1 MSPGLEFE
9 LLPDPFKRPPRT
21 VRGLGPARVWRLG
34 WLAAIGVAAF
44 ATAFV
49 PGEFHWPVWA
59 AFLAGA
65 APALLSLPLSGESAR
80 EDDRVQSILLVLWAV
95 GGSAAAVLTGGVS
108 GAMAAWCL
116 APVAAASTLVS
127 SRRLAEGAALLRAK
141 SQPAAVIAAA
151 RPTLVSNG
159 SPDVSAAVAQA
170 HAAAAACQDLDAL
183 AAAIAAFD
191 GCPLKTQGAKQAVVS
206 RGPGDAPLMIIGEGP
221 GADEDAQGQPFVGRA
236 GQLLDR
242 MLKAAGLTDRVF
254 ITNTVFWRP
263 PGNRTPTPQEQAV
276 CAPFLERAI
285 ALVNP
290 KMLLLIGGASA
301 KAMLKRE
308 EGILS
313 LRGRWFEWT
322 SSDGS
327 RELPA
332 LPTLHPAF
340 LLRQP
345 AAKKKA
351 WQDLLTLTERL
362 DRPERP
368 H

>member
-1 MSPGLEFE
+1 MSLAVDPRAVES
-9 LLPDPFKRPPRT
+9 LLAFWAD
-21 VRGLGPARVWRLG
+21 A
-34 WLAAIGVAAF
+34 GVD
-44 ATAFV
+44 ATYAD
-49 PGEFHWPVWA
+49 
-59 AFLAGA
+59 
-65 APALLSLPLSGESAR
+65 API
-80 EDDRVQSILLVLWAV
+80 D
-95 GGSAAAVLTGGVS
+95 
-108 GAMAAWCL
+108 
-116 APVAAASTLVS
+116 
-127 SRRLAEGAALLRAK
+127 RLAEGAALLRAK
-141 SQPAAVIAAA
+141 SQPPPVVAAP
-151 RPTLVSNG
+151 RPTLVAGG
-159 SPDVSAAVAQA
+159 SPDIAAAVAQA
-170 HAAAAACQDLDAL
+170 KAAALACNDLEAL
-183 AAAIAAFD
+183 AAAIAAFG
-191 GCPLKTQGAKQAVVS
+191 GCALKTQGARQAVFS

-242 MLKAAGLTDRVF
+242 MIKAAGLTDRVF

-290 KMLLLIGGASA
+290 KMLMLVGGASA
-301 KAMLKRE
+301 KAMLRRE

-322 SSDGS
+322 ASDGS
-327 RELPA
+327 NELPA